1 MSGKR
6 TDYISK
12 DCMYMSMCYL
22 IAMRSKDPNSQVGAV
37 IVDKYGRILSLG
49 YNGLPDGCDDDD
61 YPWERTAE
69 SDLDTKYPYVVHA
82 ELNAILNYK
91 GESLRGSTLYVSMFP
106 CNECAKAIIQS
117 GIRNVIYCEN
127 KYPDSDSTKATL
139 RMFGSVGVICRQY
152 KGKLVYGIL
161 ADSPLKINTINQD
174 IDPGFY
180 QEVPITKLPH
190 IGVPNGTGDY
200 DLNKYTHTVSGKDFT
215 SITCDDNNNN
225 VKTSLN

>member
-161 ADSPLKINTINQD
+161 ADSPVKIDIINQN

-190 IGVPNGTGDY
+190 IGGPNGTGDY